1 MRKGYNRFNHNDKN
15 RLTPR
20 QKQKIMRRISM
31 ILGSIAI
38 VLIIM
43 LSVKETALN
52 SKAADTYNKYY
63 TSIEVK
69 PGDTISE
76 FYRIYGE
83 RYENSAKFYEEVSM
97 INDID
102 VDCISAGMY
111 VIIPYYSQ
119 EVK

>member
-1 MRKGYNRFNHNDKN
+1 MKKGYNRYNHNDKN

-20 QKQKIMRRISM
+20 QKQKIMRKISM
-31 ILGSIAI
+31 LLGSVAL
-38 VLIIM
+38 VMIIM
-43 LSVKETALN
+43 LTVKETALN

-63 TSIEVK
+63 TSVEVK
-69 PGDTISE
+69 PGDTLSE
-76 FYRIYGE
+76 YYRIYGE
-83 RYENSAKFYEEVSM
+83 HYENSARFYEEVSM

-102 VDCISAGMY
+102 IESIKAGMY

>member
-1 MRKGYNRFNHNDKN
+1 MRNGYNKFNHNDKN

-63 TSIEVK
+63 TSIVVK